1 MQNLSNGGKH
11 PGQNFRQAHD
21 PRQLTAVCQLHDE
34 CQADTLQ
41 HHRIV
46 MAAARHDPGDKEISD
61 RVKLLADA
69 SPGFKAPRPSVT

>member
-1 MQNLSNGGKH
+1 MQNLSNGGSI
-11 PGQNFRQAHD
+11 QAKIFDKPD
-21 PRQLTAVCQLHDE
+21 PRADAVCQLHDE

-46 MAAARHDPGDKEISD
+46 MAAARHDPGDKEISN

-69 SPGFKAPRPSVT
+69 KPRLKAPRPSVT

>member
-1 MQNLSNGGKH
+1 MQNLSNGGSIQAK
-11 PGQNFRQAHD
+11 FRQAQIPAAD
-21 PRQLTAVCQLHDE
+21 AVCQLHDE

-69 SPGFKAPRPSVT
+69 KPRLKPHAPA